1 MLTFIL
7 SRGVPT
13 PKYSTNGIFEFDQA
27 RALKQAGCNV
37 VFLALDLR
45 SVRRTRPWGFQ
56 SFEKDG
62 VPVRVLSIPLGNILK
77 QIFYPLG
84 QWAFGLLYRR
94 AVREFGRPDV
104 LHAHF
109 TDYGYLACP
118 LACREQL
125 PLVLTEHSSLVNQDT
140 LPKDIEQ
147 AAKTAFTQADTLI
160 AVSPALAHHMEQHS
174 GRHVE
179 WIPDMVDTELFA
191 YSDRHE
197 RQKAL
202 EQETD
207 LSEDSGGFSILSC
220 GNLRRIKR
228 MDVLIKAFAQAFR
241 ECPQVTLTICGQGEE
256 EGMLR
261 KLIFDLGMTG
271 RIELTGLRPRREI
284 AQRLQE
290 ADCFALASVSE
301 TFGVSYLEA
310 LSCGVPVIATR
321 CGGPECFVNEHN
333 GIMVEPDNVD
343 DLAKAMQTMYYNI
356 SYYNRAEIARKIRE
370 DYSAQAVASRLMEQY
385 DRLARR
391 AGSELVGS
399 FSR

>member
-62 VPVRVLSIPLGNILK
+62 VPVRVLSVPLGNIPK

-84 QWAFGLLYRR
+84 QWAFGLLYHR

-118 LACREQL
+118 LARREQL

-321 CGGPECFVNEHN
+321 CGGPECFVN
-333 GIMVEPDNVD
+333 
-343 DLAKAMQTMYYNI
+343 
-356 SYYNRAEIARKIRE
+356 
-370 DYSAQAVASRLMEQY
+370 
-385 DRLARR
+385 
-391 AGSELVGS
+391 
-399 FSR
+399 

>member
-1 MLTFIL
+1 M
-7 SRGVPT
+7 
-13 PKYSTNGIFEFDQA
+13 
-27 RALKQAGCNV
+27 
-37 VFLALDLR
+37 
-45 SVRRTRPWGFQ
+45 
-56 SFEKDG
+56 
-62 VPVRVLSIPLGNILK
+62 RVLSVPLGNIPK

-118 LACREQL
+118 LARREQL
-125 PLVLTEHSSLVNQDT
+125 PLVLTEHSSLVNQET

-220 GNLRRIKR
+220 GNLRAHQADGRANQSLCTGLPR
-228 MDVLIKAFAQAFR
+228 VPAGDFDHLRTGRGGRDAAQA
-241 ECPQVTLTICGQGEE
+241 
-256 EGMLR
+256 
-261 KLIFDLGMTG
+261 DL
-271 RIELTGLRPRREI
+271 
-284 AQRLQE
+284 
-290 ADCFALASVSE
+290 
-301 TFGVSYLEA
+301 
-310 LSCGVPVIATR
+310 
-321 CGGPECFVNEHN
+321 
-333 GIMVEPDNVD
+333 
-343 DLAKAMQTMYYNI
+343 
-356 SYYNRAEIARKIRE
+356 
-370 DYSAQAVASRLMEQY
+370 
-385 DRLARR
+385 
-391 AGSELVGS
+391 
-399 FSR
+399 

>member
-62 VPVRVLSIPLGNILK
+62 VPVRVLSVPLGNIPK

-118 LACREQL
+118 LARREQL
-125 PLVLTEHSSLVNQDT
+125 PLVLTEHSSLVNQET

-271 RIELTGLRPRREI
+271 RIELTGLRPPPGDRPAAAGGGLLRAGLGVRDLRR
-284 AQRLQE
+284 L
-290 ADCFALASVSE
+290 
-301 TFGVSYLEA
+301 
-310 LSCGVPVIATR
+310 LS
-321 CGGPECFVNEHN
+321 GG
-333 GIMVEPDNVD
+333 
-343 DLAKAMQTMYYNI
+343 
-356 SYYNRAEIARKIRE
+356 
-370 DYSAQAVASRLMEQY
+370 AVLWGAGHRHPL
-385 DRLARR
+385 RR
-391 AGSELVGS
+391 AGVLCQRAQRHHGRAGQCGRPCQGDADDVLQHQLLQPRRDCPQNPRGL
-399 FSR
+399 FGAGGRFPPDGAV

>member
-62 VPVRVLSIPLGNILK
+62 VPVRVLSVPLGNIPK

-118 LACREQL
+118 LARREQL
-125 PLVLTEHSSLVNQDT
+125 PLVLTEHSSLVNQET

-207 LSEDSGGFSILSC
+207 LSEDSGGFSILLS
-220 GNLRRIKR
+220 
-228 MDVLIKAFAQAFR
+228 LIH
-241 ECPQVTLTICGQGEE
+241 I
-256 EGMLR
+256 
-261 KLIFDLGMTG
+261 
-271 RIELTGLRPRREI
+271 
-284 AQRLQE
+284 
-290 ADCFALASVSE
+290 
-301 TFGVSYLEA
+301 
-310 LSCGVPVIATR
+310 
-321 CGGPECFVNEHN
+321 
-333 GIMVEPDNVD
+333 
-343 DLAKAMQTMYYNI
+343 
-356 SYYNRAEIARKIRE
+356 
-370 DYSAQAVASRLMEQY
+370 
-385 DRLARR
+385 
-391 AGSELVGS
+391 
-399 FSR
+399 

>member
-62 VPVRVLSIPLGNILK
+62 VPVRVLSVPLGNIPK

-118 LACREQL
+118 LARREQL

-147 AAKTAFTQADTLI
+147 AAKT
-160 AVSPALAHHMEQHS
+160 
-174 GRHVE
+174 GRH
-179 WIPDMVDTELFA
+179 PD
-191 YSDRHE
+191 
-197 RQKAL
+197 
-202 EQETD
+202 
-207 LSEDSGGFSILSC
+207 
-220 GNLRRIKR
+220 
-228 MDVLIKAFAQAFR
+228 
-241 ECPQVTLTICGQGEE
+241 CGQ
-256 EGMLR
+256 
-261 KLIFDLGMTG
+261 
-271 RIELTGLRPRREI
+271 PRAGAPHGA
-284 AQRLQE
+284 AQR
-290 ADCFALASVSE
+290 A
-301 TFGVSYLEA
+301 
-310 LSCGVPVIATR
+310 
-321 CGGPECFVNEHN
+321 
-333 GIMVEPDNVD
+333 
-343 DLAKAMQTMYYNI
+343 
-356 SYYNRAEIARKIRE
+356 
-370 DYSAQAVASRLMEQY
+370 
-385 DRLARR
+385 ARR
-391 AGSELVGS
+391 VD
-399 FSR
+399 SRHG